1 MFFIGIW
8 QVRVDRTQIG
18 VAMMITF
25 KIVRV
30 PWKDHQSF
38 SFETKLSD
46 EVFRYGENFKY
57 SHEDVKEIIEYAR
70 VRGIRARLKHSLSSA
85 PLQTV
90 LQSRKLRGRNKS
102 SFCVAVD
109 NASFNLKFQSSRN
122 SFLSSLHLVTLYLG
136 RDWWKAQ
143 FIFLVIFSFLFIQKC
158 LSRKPFV
165 NSLKYRNVCQNRIN

>member
-8 QVRVDRTQIG
+8 QVRVDRTEIG
-18 VAMMITF
+18 VKMITL

-30 PWKDHQSF
+30 PGKDHQSF

-46 EVFRYGENFKY
+46 EIFRYGENFKY

-90 LQSRKLRGRNKS
+90 LQSRKLRGRNKF

-109 NASFNLKFQSSRN
+109 NASFAQKFQSCRK
-122 SFLSSLHLVTLYLG
+122 SFLSSIHLVTLYLG

-143 FIFLVIFSFLFIQKC
+143 FIFLVIFSFCSYK
-158 LSRKPFV
+158 
-165 NSLKYRNVCQNRIN
+165 NVLAENRL